1 MRWKLQVG
9 FLQNTAQNSCEL
21 ILNKRKISLKN
32 SAIPKMKIRTKTF
45 KKRLKLN
52 IKILSS
58 FLNYNYRFGEIAQN
72 W

>member
-1 MRWKLQVG
+1 
-9 FLQNTAQNSCEL
+9 
-21 ILNKRKISLKN
+21 
-32 SAIPKMKIRTKTF
+32 MKIRAKISE
-45 KKRLKLN
+45 KKLKLN